1 MSSKIEVRRM
11 NEKSQD
17 AFLSIVRAKE
27 TDILKKVDEIL
38 YDDNLSEKV
47 LVDGATVEIEIEYF
61 HRRFEMAQHLWRW
74 FGHGEILASYAGDKA
89 IWNWISAAWM
99 RTLIEDS
106 GESSSAVLGKQE
118 ERWLLTSNTLR
129 YHRHLVSG
137 PFFAYEANFASPNK
151 AMCMLATPVI
161 SPGELVER
169 IAGKRSLSIGSVC
182 HLATLLY
189 FDSDTDELRKGHTS
203 SPGNPKAFS
212 YYFSQLD
219 INVDYLG
226 MDVGILLDLLP
237 SNFDRWKQ
245 LAKLELSK

>member
-1 MSSKIEVRRM
+1 
-11 NEKSQD
+11 
-17 AFLSIVRAKE
+17 
-27 TDILKKVDEIL
+27 
-38 YDDNLSEKV
+38 
-47 LVDGATVEIEIEYF
+47 
-61 HRRFEMAQHLWRW
+61 
-74 FGHGEILASYAGDKA
+74 
-89 IWNWISAAWM
+89 
-99 RTLIEDS
+99 
-106 GESSSAVLGKQE
+106 
-118 ERWLLTSNTLR
+118 
-129 YHRHLVSG
+129 
-137 PFFAYEANFASPNK
+137 
-151 AMCMLATPVI
+151 MLATPVI

-226 MDVGILLDLLP
+226 MDVDILLDLLP